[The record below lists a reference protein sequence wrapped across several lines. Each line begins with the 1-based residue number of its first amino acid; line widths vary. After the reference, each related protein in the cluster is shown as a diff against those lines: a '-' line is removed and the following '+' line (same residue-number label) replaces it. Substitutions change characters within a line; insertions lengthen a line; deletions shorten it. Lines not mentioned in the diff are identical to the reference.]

1 MSIPDQVEVP
11 EADNWPCENKR
22 LLVSI
27 KRAKFFAD
35 PCYDWGRGIPKE
47 MTKNKLGATEVTVH
61 DDLSDMKYQNA
72 ASKLVFLFFPFAQS
86 QLNSATSEDMKTLQN
101 FGVAANRR
109 GGIRKDY
116 PLTPHPYTTPGFIEA
131 LRVEAAKC
139 NMTTEAATRFANDF
153 VKYLTEESTWPKEEL
168 IAYDLMKKKGD
179 EKEEEQEE
187 QTFYGEISPWP
198 NYKPVSDVYY
208 LDSVTKVQDALK
220 NGRSKHMAII
230 LAEWL
235 IPFARMHLKLP
246 TKSKV
251 GLQRDQ
257 LRTIEAAENEQA
269 ADLRWLWKFRNALL
283 LRPAK
288 NSTFETDRFKV
299 TINATIDR
307 LNLILRMQGMVR
319 LDAMSLAND
328 FMHFVLTDRY
338 NTKSKRW
345 YAMIPDWE
353 AHTPSEEDRELMDED
368 DNVDTPRA
376 STRCSVM

>member
-1 MSIPDQVEVP
+1 MTHLIHYKKARAIMSIPNQIEVP
-11 EADNWPCENKR
+11 KADNWPCENKR

-27 KRAKFFAD
+27 KRAKCFAD
-35 PCYDWGRGIPKE
+35 PCYNWGRGKIQAFRKQDLEVKE
-47 MTKNKLGATEVTVH
+47 SFAHDNLENGDYEEAT
-61 DDLSDMKYQNA
+61 
-72 ASKLVFLFFPFAQS
+72 SKLVFLFLPFAQS

-109 GGIRKDY
+109 GGIIRKDY

-153 VKYLTEESTWPKEEL
+153 VKYLMEESTWPKEKL
-168 IAYDLMKKKGD
+168 ITYDLMKKKGD

-208 LDSVTKVQDALK
+208 LDSVRKVEDALK

-257 LRTIEAAENEQA
+257 IRTIDAAENEQA

-338 NTKSKRW
+338 NTKSKRLRTVVVFSTKPL
-345 YAMIPDWE
+345 YP
-353 AHTPSEEDRELMDED
+353 PSQIFL
-368 DNVDTPRA
+368 
-376 STRCSVM
+376 